1 MQETFELR
9 NKLELKEKSIYSQQQ
24 EFEAYQKQVSKRNE
38 TDEEELRNQFK
49 KDFNLLKK
57 EKDTVLNDLEQ
68 VCIFFLLYLQFAL
81 LVPISKSC
89 SQTNQKS
96 VKMLLFGQKN
106 MKVNLW
112 YVWRFI
118 DDLQVKHM
126 HCIN

>member
-24 EFEAYQKQVSKRNE
+24 EFDAYQKQVSKRNE

-68 VCIFFLLYLQFAL
+68 VCIFFLLYL
-81 LVPISKSC
+81 
-89 SQTNQKS
+89 
-96 VKMLLFGQKN
+96 
-106 MKVNLW
+106 
-112 YVWRFI
+112 
-118 DDLQVKHM
+118 
-126 HCIN
+126 